1 MEWISVKDEFPD
13 LEEEVLVY
21 QPEND
26 DMVCIGYLMQNPRT
40 EKIYW
45 NKQNG
50 IEEIHG
56 VTHWLQIPEP
66 PKEE

>member
-1 MEWISVKDEFPD
+1 MEWISVKDELPG

-26 DMVCIGYLMQNPRT
+26 DLVVIGYLMQNPRT
-40 EKIYW
+40 GKLYW

-50 IEEIHG
+50 IEIHG
-56 VTHWLQIPEP
+56 ITHWLQIPEP
-66 PKEE
+66 PNEE

>member
-1 MEWISVKDEFPD
+1 MEWISVKDKFPD

-26 DMVCIGYLMQNPRT
+26 DMVYIGYLMQNPRT
-40 EKIYW
+40 GKLYW

-50 IEEIHG
+50 IEIHG
-56 VTHWLQIPEP
+56 ITHWLQIPEP
-66 PKEE
+66 PKEV